1 MDITNSYLYKNS
13 TTIPSSATDRL
24 EVNNV
29 NNIKEIIEK
38 IGELTLLSIDNRHV
52 YEFFLSRYRNY
63 EYFDLLNKSILI
75 EDNIIESNNNIK
87 DLIRFKAFSLALIEK
102 SIAYNLIN
110 KK

>member
-1 MDITNSYLYKNS
+1 MDIENTHLYKNS
-13 TTIPSSATDRL
+13 KTVPATALDKL
-24 EVNNV
+24 EINNV
-29 NNIKEIIEK
+29 NNIKQIIER
-38 IGELTLLSIDNRHV
+38 IGELTLISIDNKHV

-87 DLIRFKAFSLALIEK
+87 DLIRFKAYNQAFLEK
-102 SIAYNLIN
+102 MIAYNLIN